1 MVLQSP
7 ALEVVVDRLT
17 YRVHLEE
24 TVDLVVEVDM
34 GSQEMLLEQLV
45 DLEFLDK
52 EMMVVTELHIT
63 LHHMAEL
70 VAAVLVL
77 LVVLGLILVEM
88 LPDLVVMDYRLHGT
102 KQLHYLDIMQVVE
115 LAGVQLEF
123 LVDKVEVL
131 HQIHQEQVMQLPTQV
146 EEVLVVLIQTLQ
158 HTPQV
163 EVA

>member
-34 GSQEMLLEQLV
+34 GHQEMLLEQLV

-52 EMMVVTELHIT
+52 EMMVVTELHME

-70 VAAVLVL
+70 VAVALVL
-77 LVVLGLILVEM
+77 LVVLGLILVEIV
-88 LPDLVVMDYRLHGT
+88 PDLVVMDYRLHGT

-115 LAGVQLEF
+115 LAGDQLES

-146 EEVLVVLIQTLQ
+146 EEVLVEVIQTLQ

>member
-17 YRVHLEE
+17 CRVHLEE

-34 GSQEMLLEQLV
+34 GCQEMLLEQLV

-52 EMMVVTELHIT
+52 GMMVVTELHIT

-70 VAAVLVL
+70 VAVVLVL

-88 LPDLVVMDYRLHGT
+88 VPDLVVMDYRLHGT

-115 LAGVQLEF
+115 LAGVLEF

-131 HQIHQEQVMQLPTQV
+131 HQIHQEQVMQLPIQV
-146 EEVLVVLIQTLQ
+146 EEVLVEVIQTLQ

>member
-1 MVLQSP
+1 VVLQSP

-17 YRVHLEE
+17 CRVHLEE

-34 GSQEMLLEQLV
+34 GCQEMLLEQLV

-52 EMMVVTELHIT
+52 GMMVVTELHIT

-88 LPDLVVMDYRLHGT
+88 VPDLVVMDYRLHGT

-115 LAGVQLEF
+115 LAGVLEF

-131 HQIHQEQVMQLPTQV
+131 HQIHQEQVMQLPIQV
-146 EEVLVVLIQTLQ
+146 EEVLVEVIQTLQ

>member
-1 MVLQSP
+1 VVLQSP

-17 YRVHLEE
+17 CRVHLEE

-34 GSQEMLLEQLV
+34 GCQEMLLEQLV

-52 EMMVVTELHIT
+52 GMMVVTELHIT

-88 LPDLVVMDYRLHGT
+88 VPDLVVMDYRLHGT

-115 LAGVQLEF
+115 LAGVLES

-131 HQIHQEQVMQLPTQV
+131 HQIHQEQVMQLPIQV
-146 EEVLVVLIQTLQ
+146 EEVLVEVIQTLQ

>member
-34 GSQEMLLEQLV
+34 GCQEMLLEQLV

-52 EMMVVTELHIT
+52 GMMVVTELHIT

-88 LPDLVVMDYRLHGT
+88 VPDLVVMDYRLHGT

-115 LAGVQLEF
+115 LAGVLEF

-146 EEVLVVLIQTLQ
+146 EEVLVEVIQTLQ

>member
-1 MVLQSP
+1 VVLQSP

-131 HQIHQEQVMQLPTQV
+131 HQIHQEQVMQLPIQV

>member
-34 GSQEMLLEQLV
+34 ASQEMLLEQLV

-52 EMMVVTELHIT
+52 EMMVVTELHME

-70 VAAVLVL
+70 VAVVLVL

-88 LPDLVVMDYRLHGT
+88 VPDLVVMDYRLHGT

-146 EEVLVVLIQTLQ
+146 EEVLVEVIQTLQ

>member
-17 YRVHLEE
+17 CRVHLEE

-34 GSQEMLLEQLV
+34 GCQEMLLEQLV

-52 EMMVVTELHIT
+52 GMMVVTELHIT

-88 LPDLVVMDYRLHGT
+88 VPDLVVMDYRLHGT

-115 LAGVQLEF
+115 LAGVLEF

-131 HQIHQEQVMQLPTQV
+131 HQIHQEQVMQLPIQV
-146 EEVLVVLIQTLQ
+146 EEVLVEVIQTLQ